1 MTCLAAN
8 NASARLA
15 TSVTVE
21 DLAIQLSTGEG
32 AVFPTPTAGDY
43 FMITVFEQTG
53 DAFNMEIMK
62 CTHRDGDVLTVAR
75 AQEGTSAIAFSV
87 SGRVENRFTAG
98 MYNAMGDEVR
108 AIAQSVQQQ
117 LDNKQ
122 DKLTFDTTPTAGS
135 SNPVTSDG
143 IKNAI
148 DSAIPESV
156 PYAETAGS
164 VAGISNPMSR
174 DAGAGGI
181 GSIVIGTAG
190 YDSNPGGVVG
200 GITALG
206 GSLGDKEALRCTQ
219 RQSYGGT
226 WRNIGTLAYRGFWSM
241 WQRIA

>member
-21 DLAIQLSTGEG
+21 DLAIQLATGEG
-32 AVFPTPTAGDY
+32 AMFPTPSADDY

-75 AQEGTSAIAFSV
+75 AQEGTSAVAFSV

-122 DKLTFDTTPTAGS
+122 DKLTFDTRPTAGS

-143 IKNAI
+143 IKSAI
-148 DSAIPESV
+148 DSAIPDSV
-156 PYAETAGS
+156 SYADTAGS
-164 VAGISNPMSR
+164 VAGVSNPMSR

-181 GSIVIGTAG
+181 GSIVIGETNYEA
-190 YDSNPGGVVG
+190 NPGVVVG
-200 GITALG
+200 GITAIG
-206 GSLGDKEALRCTQ
+206 GDVRDKALLRTHT
-219 RQSYGGT
+219 QSYGGS
-226 WRNIGTLAYRGFWSM
+226 WRNIGAYTYFGWSM

>member
-32 AVFPTPTAGDY
+32 AMFPTPTAGDY

-75 AQEGTSAIAFSV
+75 AQEGTSAVAFSV

-98 MYNAMGDEVR
+98 MYNAMGDEIR

-143 IKNAI
+143 ILAFSRQGCQAFTTNGTFT
-148 DSAIPESV
+148 V
-156 PYAETAGS
+156 PAG
-164 VAGISNPMSR
+164 V
-174 DAGAGGI
+174 
-181 GSIVIGTAG
+181 
-190 YDSNPGGVVG
+190 
-200 GITALG
+200 TALVVYIIG
-206 GSLGDKEALRCTQ
+206 GSG
-219 RQSYGGT
+219 GGT
-226 WRNIGTLAYRGFWSM
+226 GGYAW
-241 WQRIA
+241 